1 MCMYMYPPIIHL
13 QTDFPLQIINHPLLG
28 VHHYFPFPIIPP
40 FPMFSTSYPCLT
52 ASDRDE
58 PSTE

>member
-1 MCMYMYPPIIHL
+1 MYMYPPYHPF
-13 QTDFPLQIINHPLLG
+13 TDGFSITNSKPSLG